1 MTQTRTRA
9 RIAVAAFLIGNGVS
23 LIGNVM
29 AMVALPWFVLQTTGS
44 AGQTGLTG
52 MAGALPA
59 FMSGMLGG
67 ILVDRLG
74 GRRMS
79 VISDIVSGLAVLLIP
94 LLHTTVGLAF
104 WQLLA
109 LVFAG
114 AILDVPGLTARR
126 LLLPDLSARSGY
138 RPEAMNSAFE
148 VLQGAAAIVGPAL
161 AGLLIGPM
169 GAVNL
174 LWITAGTFAVSALL
188 IGIFGPATKPDTA
201 HADTSPTS
209 FLGEVFAGL
218 GYLRRDRLLLALAIS
233 LTVINFISGA
243 FGNVAIPVVV
253 EDRFGSASRFGLL
266 LTAMGAGTL
275 IGGMTYGAIGH
286 RFRSRRR
293 RIWLVGFAAESLL
306 IWTFVAHAS
315 YSVIVAVAVLGGLLV
330 GPINPLLVTIRFE
343 RIPVALRGRV
353 FATFSALATAASPIG
368 MAGMGFVLETYGIET
383 GLFALAVL
391 ATAVGIGSIFVP
403 VLREMDLPVPAV
415 PGVAPATGEP
425 VVPT

>member
-1 MTQTRTRA
+1 MSSSRTRA
-9 RIAVAAFLIGNGVS
+9 RIAVGAFLLGNGVS
-23 LIGNVM
+23 LIGNIM
-29 AMVALPWFVLQTTGS
+29 AMVTLPWFVLRTTGS

-79 VISDIVSGLAVLLIP
+79 VISDIVSGIAVLLIP
-94 LLHTTVGLAF
+94 LLRTSVGLAF

-114 AILDVPGLTARR
+114 ALLDVPGLTARR
-126 LLLPDLSARSGY
+126 LLLPELSARSGF

-161 AGLLIGPM
+161 AGVLTGPM
-169 GAVNL
+169 GAVSL
-174 LWITAGTFAVSALL
+174 LWITAGTFAVPAVL
-188 IGIFGPATKPDTA
+188 IGIFGPAAGPEPERHEA
-201 HADTSPTS
+201 SRGS
-209 FLGEVFAGL
+209 IVGEVFAGL

-233 LTVINFISGA
+233 LTAINVVSGA
-243 FGNVAIPVVV
+243 FGNVAIPVVI
-253 EDRFGSASRFGLL
+253 EDRFGSASKFGLL
-266 LTAMGAGTL
+266 LTAMGVGTL
-275 IGGMTYGAIGH
+275 VGGMIYGAIGY

-293 RIWLVGFAAESLL
+293 LIWLVGFAAESLL
-306 IWTFVAHAS
+306 MWAFVAQAS
-315 YSVIVAVAVLGGLLV
+315 YAVIVAAAVVGGLLV
-330 GPINPLLVTIRFE
+330 GPVNPLLVTIRFE

-368 MAGMGFVLETYGIET
+368 MAGMGVAMEMFGIEA
-383 GLFALAVL
+383 GLVAIAAL
-391 ATAVGIGSIFVP
+391 ATAVGIGAVFVP

-415 PGVAPATGEP
+415 PDVRDRDERVAPT
-425 VVPT
+425 